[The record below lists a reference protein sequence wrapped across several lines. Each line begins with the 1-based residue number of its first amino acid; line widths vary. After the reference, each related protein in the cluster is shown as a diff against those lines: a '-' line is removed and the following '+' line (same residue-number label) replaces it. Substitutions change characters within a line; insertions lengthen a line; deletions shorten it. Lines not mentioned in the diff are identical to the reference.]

1 MPVKL
6 ISAAGSHDG
15 KVRKSNQDS
24 GYAGVQLFLVADGMG
39 GHAGGDIASAITAQ
53 HLATIDERHATTKL
67 ASEAMVKALQQAN
80 DKLTAIVHDH
90 HYLSGMGTTCSAL
103 MFVGDKVAVAHIG
116 DSRIYL
122 LRDGKVRQV
131 TKDHT
136 FVQKLVD
143 AGRITAEEALFH
155 PRRNVLMRALGDIE
169 NEPEIDTELTATKPG
184 DRWLICSDG
193 LNGYVPDAI
202 LLPAIEQHSDPNELV
217 STLID
222 EALEFG
228 APDNVTI
235 VVVDV
240 HDLATAP
247 ATQNAIQFLGSAAN
261 EVVIL
266 PQSSGIVGLLNPARL
281 VQALRRASTSRD
293 RYVVADNPLIEQILV
308 ETEGSI
314 KSWRRRTIA
323 IVVALLLVAGGSI
336 GGIYLY
342 TQSRYFIAV
351 SDGNVAIYQGIKE
364 SFGSLGFSRL
374 YKRTDVAVRDLDAYH
389 RDLVLR
395 SIAADNLAQAES
407 KLAEV
412 LAAVN
417 G

>member
-1 MPVKL
+1 M
-6 ISAAGSHDG
+6 
-15 KVRKSNQDS
+15 
-24 GYAGVQLFLVADGMG
+24 
-39 GHAGGDIASAITAQ
+39 
-53 HLATIDERHATTKL
+53 
-67 ASEAMVKALQQAN
+67 
-80 DKLTAIVHDH
+80 
-90 HYLSGMGTTCSAL
+90 
-103 MFVGDKVAVAHIG
+103 
-116 DSRIYL
+116 
-122 LRDGKVRQV
+122 
-131 TKDHT
+131 
-136 FVQKLVD
+136 
-143 AGRITAEEALFH
+143 
-155 PRRNVLMRALGDIE
+155 
-169 NEPEIDTELTATKPG
+169 
-184 DRWLICSDG
+184 
-193 LNGYVPDAI
+193 
-202 LLPAIEQHSDPNELV
+202 
-217 STLID
+217 
-222 EALEFG
+222 
-228 APDNVTI
+228 
-235 VVVDV
+235 
-240 HDLATAP
+240 
-247 ATQNAIQFLGSAAN
+247 
-261 EVVIL
+261 
-266 PQSSGIVGLLNPARL
+266 NPARL